1 MNNIPLLFKL
11 ILDILGNLDF
21 LNNLGKGFLP
31 ELFTFI
37 SQTSI

>member
-1 MNNIPLLFKL
+1 MNNIPFLFKL

-21 LNNLGKGFLP
+21 LNNLEKGSLP

-37 SQTSI
+37 S

>member
-21 LNNLGKGFLP
+21 LNNLGKESLP
-31 ELFTFI
+31 ELFTSI